1 MARHRDNDEAEYA
14 KLGLALTRV
23 LTNGHIGVV
32 DNWKKFVAVNF
43 ARGLL
48 VGLGSV
54 VGATLVLALLV
65 WLISIFG
72 GLPIVG
78 QWLDSLEQSLQPR

>member
-1 MARHRDNDEAEYA
+1 MARHLDKDETDYA
-14 KLGLALTRV
+14 KLGQALTRV
-23 LTNGHIGVV
+23 LADGHIGVV
-32 DNWKKFVAVNF
+32 DNWKKFVLVNF

-54 VGATLVLALLV
+54 IGATLVLALLV

-72 GLPIVG
+72 GLPIIG
-78 QWLDSLEQSLQPR
+78 QWFDPLKQFLQPR